1 MIYRSSPGG
10 DGLYQYAGKNS
21 EVCGAYAGSM
31 WVRETLRHI
40 LPHTARIPPAY
51 VPQYFPQTPAYF
63 SCMLRPPLH
72 ISRTPHQAPAYSR
85 IPHTCACYRMFVS
98 RTCMP
103 TNLPTQSRPSHLEL
117 FVCEVRYE
125 KSKSLLGDRFIIL
138 GGITTIINQCAAYP
152 TYGVRV
158 FFGEWSL
165 PVSQ

>member
-1 MIYRSSPGG
+1 
-10 DGLYQYAGKNS
+10 
-21 EVCGAYAGSM
+21 
-31 WVRETLRHI
+31 
-40 LPHTARIPPAY
+40 
-51 VPQYFPQTPAYF
+51 
-63 SCMLRPPLH
+63 
-72 ISRTPHQAPAYSR
+72 
-85 IPHTCACYRMFVS
+85 
-98 RTCMP
+98 MP